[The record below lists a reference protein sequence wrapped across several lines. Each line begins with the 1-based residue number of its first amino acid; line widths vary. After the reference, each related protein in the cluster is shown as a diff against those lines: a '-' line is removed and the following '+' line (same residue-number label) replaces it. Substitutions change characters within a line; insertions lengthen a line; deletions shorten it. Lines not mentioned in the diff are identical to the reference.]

1 MNPKNERRLYPRYNK
16 QFKAQYITSESTRG
30 SQECTVINAS
40 LKGIGVIFHTR
51 DTITVDSTIIM
62 EIPVRG
68 KASPYSI
75 KGKVK
80 WVQKREADSIGGIEL
95 DQLFDALP
103 REENNTGRQDG
114 GEENRV
120 HIRFDTNLKGRYF
133 IKELGKRWGNCTV
146 FDVSRTGMGIK
157 FHTTETIDMGS
168 HITIEIEV
176 PSELEPMSV
185 KGILRWITP
194 GDNEFLGGIELT
206 EVLDEITSLIIM
218 LRG

>member
-1 MNPKNERRLYPRYNK
+1 MNSERERRRYPRYNK
-16 QFKAQYITSESTRG
+16 QFKAQFITSESTRG
-30 SQECTVINAS
+30 SEVCTVINAS
-40 LKGIGVIFHTR
+40 LKGMGIIFHTR
-51 DTITVDSTIIM
+51 DTISVGSTIIV

-80 WVQKREADSIGGIEL
+80 WVKKRETDSIGGIEL
-95 DQLFDALP
+95 NQLFDAIP
-103 REENNTGRQDG
+103 REDNTIKRQDG
-114 GEENRV
+114 GEENRAA
-120 HIRFDTNLKGRYF
+120 IRFETNLKGRYF
-133 IKELGKRWGNCTV
+133 VKEYGKLWGNCTV

-157 FHTTETIDMGS
+157 FHTSEAIDVGSTVTIA
-168 HITIEIEV
+168 IEV

-185 KGILRWITP
+185 KGILRWIKQ
-194 GDNEFLGGIELT
+194 GENEFLGGIELT